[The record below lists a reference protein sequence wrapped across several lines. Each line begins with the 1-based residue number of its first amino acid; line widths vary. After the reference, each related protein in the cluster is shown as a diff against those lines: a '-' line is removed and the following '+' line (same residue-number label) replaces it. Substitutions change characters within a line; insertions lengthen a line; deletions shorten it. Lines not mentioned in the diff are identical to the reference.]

1 MVKEKM
7 VGRGRGRGRD
17 RVIWRRTRRGG
28 VVEGGTGTHR
38 FHILRYLRIS
48 SINRHRHHMAST
60 PISRHH
66 RCLHRKSTPTGSMPL
81 ALEVEVSR
89 GGGEGGNNPLSR
101 SRIRLLIS
109 GQGTGIHSVKS
120 ALMSRKNTKLLWV
133 KVLLLILPRRITYML
148 SSLTVLRSV
157 TLVQHA
163 LARRCVSSIE
173 DLNM

>member
-1 MVKEKM
+1 MEPVPTISTSS
-7 VGRGRGRGRD
+7 VASAFLQSTATAA
-17 RVIWRRTRRGG
+17 IWLLPQSAT
-28 VVEGGTGTHR
+28 TTD
-38 FHILRYLRIS
+38 
-48 SINRHRHHMAST
+48 AST
-60 PISRHH
+60 A
-66 RCLHRKSTPTGSMPL
+66 KSTPTGSMAL
-81 ALEVEVSR
+81 ALEVAVSR
-89 GGGEGGNNPLSR
+89 GGGEGGSNPLSR
-101 SRIRLLIS
+101 SRIKLLIS

-120 ALMSRKNTKLLWV
+120 ALMSRKNTKLLRV

>member
-1 MVKEKM
+1 M
-7 VGRGRGRGRD
+7 VGGWFRGAGGISGGGARSGWGHHGRTSKELTGVHHGRM
-17 RVIWRRTRRGG
+17 R
-28 VVEGGTGTHR
+28 EG
-38 FHILRYLRIS
+38 
-48 SINRHRHHMAST
+48 A
-60 PISRHH
+60 
-66 RCLHRKSTPTGSMPL
+66 
-81 ALEVEVSR
+81 R

-173 DLNM
+173 ALNM